1 MNLKQRKILGQIL
14 ILLGSILCY
23 LWFDIKLLLVI
34 SLICLGLY
42 IELNAIKQTSINNN
56 KNKKKTNGKIN
67 NEHH

>member
-14 ILLGSILCY
+14 ILFGSILCY

-42 IELNAIKQTSINNN
+42 IELNAIKQTSINNKYKIKQN
-56 KNKKKTNGKIN
+56 DGKISN
-67 NEHH
+67 